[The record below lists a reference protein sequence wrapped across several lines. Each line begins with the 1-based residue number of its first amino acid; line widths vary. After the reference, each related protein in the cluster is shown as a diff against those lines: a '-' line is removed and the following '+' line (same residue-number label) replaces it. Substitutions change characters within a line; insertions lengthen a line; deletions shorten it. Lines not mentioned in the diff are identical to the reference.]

1 VRTGLSGVSNVR
13 MLKPSLSLPDDAHP
27 DVEPRVSTDDTGY
40 DAAIAMPPA
49 RAGTPR
55 ATPKEP
61 TGAEAC
67 VLGGYAGI

>member
-1 VRTGLSGVSNVR
+1 
-13 MLKPSLSLPDDAHP
+13 MQILKLSLSLPDDAHP
-27 DVEPRVSTDDTGY
+27 DVELRVSTSDTGY

-55 ATPKEP
+55 ATPEEP